1 MARLRHA
8 AGRQMMVGGGRT
20 RRPEKG
26 DDMGDTTTTG
36 EYDAFPH
43 DSHPLLDGAALYD
56 VFYEA
61 GTRLGGRYMA
71 LANKAEAAGDTEA
84 EKKWMDAA
92 IALDRE
98 REEVDPFDRA
108 QQIETMDRWNARRK
122 ELGALL

>member
-1 MARLRHA
+1 
-8 AGRQMMVGGGRT
+8 
-20 RRPEKG
+20 
-26 DDMGDTTTTG
+26 MGDTTTTG

-122 ELGALL
+122 ELGTLL